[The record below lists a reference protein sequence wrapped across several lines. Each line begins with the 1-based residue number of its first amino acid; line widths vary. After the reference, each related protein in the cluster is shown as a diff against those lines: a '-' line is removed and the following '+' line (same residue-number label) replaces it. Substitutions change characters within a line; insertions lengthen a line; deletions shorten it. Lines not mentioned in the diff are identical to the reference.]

1 MRILNKKSSFL
12 ALGFC
17 FTGITILS
25 AQDTINSDNPSVF
38 TTVEIAPPAEPTI
51 TINQDPRIN
60 QLLSI
65 KTKMDKEGVLSENY
79 RVQLFT
85 GDLKE
90 ANEVQKKA
98 ETAFPQWSSEIVY
111 ETPNHKVW
119 IGNYRSK
126 LEMDRALKEI
136 KKEFPT
142 AFPFKL
148 GRD

>member
-1 MRILNKKSSFL
+1 MRILNKKNSIFV
-12 ALGFC
+12 LGFC
-17 FTGITILS
+17 FVGMNFLN
-25 AQDTINSDNPSVF
+25 AQDSTNSDNPTVF
-38 TTVEIAPPAEPTI
+38 TTVEIAPPAEPTV
-51 TINQDPRIN
+51 TINQDPRIQ
-60 QLLSI
+60 QLLNI

-85 GDLKE
+85 GDLNE
-90 ANEVQKKA
+90 ANEVQNKA